1 MVAHQG
7 REALGRLPKAEPA
20 ARQAQ
25 IMVSLNGFGY
35 QRLLKMANLHCPS
48 LKTQSMTTA
57 LVAKVIWN
65 REPQFIEEMSP
76 SHLVDSGNEAC
87 IAYHENKCDVP
98 FVTYICYLS
107 PGCAMAYL
115 LVVTDMCCLSCTT
128 HQLEMFSSWI
138 MDYFAPFGDCSNKQA
153 YSRDLEALKINQ
165 SSKGKI
171 LTYCSL

>member
-1 MVAHQG
+1 
-7 REALGRLPKAEPA
+7 
-20 ARQAQ
+20 
-25 IMVSLNGFGY
+25 
-35 QRLLKMANLHCPS
+35 
-48 LKTQSMTTA
+48 MTKA

-128 HQLEMFSSWI
+128 HQLEMFSSCI
-138 MDYFAPFGDCSNKQA
+138 MDYFAPFGDCVFGCNKQA

-171 LTYCSL
+171 LTYCTLLVYCRCFLRRDMVSSLTGLS

>member
-1 MVAHQG
+1 
-7 REALGRLPKAEPA
+7 
-20 ARQAQ
+20 
-25 IMVSLNGFGY
+25 
-35 QRLLKMANLHCPS
+35 
-48 LKTQSMTTA
+48 MTKA
-57 LVAKVIWN
+57 LVAKVNWN
-65 REPQFIEEMSP
+65 REARFIEEISP
-76 SHLVDSGNEAC
+76 SHLVDRGFEAC

-153 YSRDLEALKINQ
+153 YSRDLENQ
-165 SSKGKI
+165 PI
-171 LTYCSL
+171 L